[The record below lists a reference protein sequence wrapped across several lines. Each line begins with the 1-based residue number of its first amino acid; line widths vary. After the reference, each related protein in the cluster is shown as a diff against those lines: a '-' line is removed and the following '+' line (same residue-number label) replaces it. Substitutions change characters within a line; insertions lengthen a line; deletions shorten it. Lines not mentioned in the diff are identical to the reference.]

1 MEPIQLDHLSAG
13 YARESAIR
21 NLSLELPA
29 GSLTALVGA
38 NGTGKSTLLDVIAG
52 LRKPHAGRVSGF
64 NPHNLAYLPQQTRVD
79 RNFPLQV
86 KDLVASGLW
95 RGLRPWRR
103 ANGHQCG
110 LVRDA
115 IAAVGLEDLARRT
128 IGTLSGGQLQRAL
141 FARVLVQQAGVILL
155 DEPFAGVD
163 AATTHHLLHL
173 LIGWHKEGRTLL
185 MVNHDLDQVARHF
198 PTTLL
203 LTDNQ
208 TFYGA
213 TAEVLTHSA
222 SAFWRGAA

>member
-1 MEPIQLDHLSAG
+1 MEPIQLDRISAG
-13 YARESAIR
+13 YGHQSVIR

-52 LRKPHAGRVSGF
+52 LRKPCAGRIAGF

-79 RNFPLQV
+79 RGFPLQI

-95 RGLRPWRR
+95 RGLGPWRR
-103 ANGHQCG
+103 ASRHQCA

-115 IAAVGLEDLARRT
+115 IDAVALTGLERRT

-173 LIGWHKEGRTLL
+173 LNGWHQEGRTLL
-185 MVNHDLDQVARHF
+185 VVNHDLDQVQRHF
-198 PTTLL
+198 PKTLL
-203 LTDNQ
+203 LTGSQ
-208 TFYGA
+208 ALYGA
-213 TAEVLTHSA
+213 TAEVLAHSV
-222 SAFWRGAA
+222 SVLWRGAA